1 MLATTMAENLLE
13 QASYQQIDEIYTLNL
28 PEEAQENVDTTVV
41 LITDVN
47 SQPDL
52 GGNDGFYAYDTQI
65 ELQIFYKKD
74 LDFDPE
80 SLEIPLLQLFKAN
93 HWQINQ
99 VKSHVVD
106 PGTFQMTATFY
117 LSYSKLLD
125 ETKGIE

>member
-13 QASYQQIDEIYTLNL
+13 QAGYKQIDEIYTLNL

-41 LITDVN
+41 LIQDVN

-74 LDFDPE
+74 LDYDPE
-80 SLEIPLLQLFKAN
+80 ELEIPLLQLFKEN
-93 HWQINQ
+93 YWQINQ

-106 PGTFQMTATFY
+106 PDSFQLTATFY
-117 LSYSKLLD
+117 LSYSK
-125 ETKGIE
+125 II

>member
-1 MLATTMAENLLE
+1 MLATTLAENLLE
-13 QASYQQIDEIYTLNL
+13 QADYPQIDEIYTLNL

-41 LITDVN
+41 LIQDVN

-74 LDFDPE
+74 LDYDPE
-80 SLEIPLLQLFKAN
+80 SLEIPLLQLFKEN
-93 HWQINQ
+93 YWQINQ

-106 PGTFQMTATFY
+106 PDSFQLTATFY
-117 LSYSKLLD
+117 LSYSKL
-125 ETKGIE
+125 I

>member
-1 MLATTMAENLLE
+1 MLTTTMASNLIE
-13 QASYQQIDEIYTLNL
+13 GAKFPQIDEIYTLNL

-41 LITDVN
+41 LIQDVN

-80 SLEIPLLQLFKAN
+80 ELEIPLLQLFKEN
-93 HWQINQ
+93 YWQINQ

-106 PGTFQMTATFY
+106 PDSFQLTATFY
-117 LSYSKLLD
+117 LSYSKL
-125 ETKGIE
+125 I

>member
-13 QASYQQIDEIYTLNL
+13 QAGYKQIDEIYTLNL
-28 PEEAQENVDTTVV
+28 PEEAQENVDTTIA
-41 LITDVN
+41 LIQDVS
-47 SQPDL
+47 SQPDI

-80 SLEIPLLQLFKAN
+80 SLEIPLLQLFKQN
-93 HWQINQ
+93 YWQINQ

-106 PGTFQMTATFY
+106 PDSFQLTATFY
-117 LSYSKLLD
+117 LSYSKL
-125 ETKGIE
+125 I

>member
-13 QASYQQIDEIYTLNL
+13 QAAYKQIDEIYTLNL

-41 LITDVN
+41 LIQDVN

-74 LDFDPE
+74 LDYDPE
-80 SLEIPLLQLFKAN
+80 ELEIPLLQLFKEN
-93 HWQINQ
+93 YWQINQ

-106 PGTFQMTATFY
+106 PDSFQLTATFY
-117 LSYSKLLD
+117 LSYSKL
-125 ETKGIE
+125 I